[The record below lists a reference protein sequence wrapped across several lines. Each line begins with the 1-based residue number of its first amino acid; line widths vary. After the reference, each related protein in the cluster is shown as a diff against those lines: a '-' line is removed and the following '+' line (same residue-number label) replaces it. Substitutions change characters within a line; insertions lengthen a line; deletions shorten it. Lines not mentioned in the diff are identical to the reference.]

1 MTKNNLTTMK
11 KIFALLMLLC
21 ITLGANAQLLWK
33 VSGNGLDKPSYLFG
47 THHVAPLS
55 MKDSIAGMA
64 EALKET
70 SQVYGE
76 LVMEDMMKPEMLMKM
91 QQAMMLPGD
100 TTLRS
105 LFTPTEYDSI
115 ASVVKENIGM
125 EIAMFDKLKPAA
137 LNAQLAVVLSVK
149 AVKGYN
155 PQEQLDTWFQTQAKQ
170 AGKKVG
176 GLESVESQINVLYN
190 SQSLKRQAQQLYCSA
205 THINYGIDMTRRLA
219 EAYLGQDLDKLLEI
233 TEETVVLWKE
243 NVETMKALKEGASVN
258 EAAVVQSEANYYA
271 VVASV
276 SSLKDQIRQTE
287 NALSLLLRQAPQQI
301 ERGTL
306 DEQHLPDEI
315 KAGVPIQL
323 LANRPDVKVAEMTL
337 ASMYYN
343 TNSARAAFYP
353 SITISGSA
361 GWTNS
366 AGSMIVNPGKVLLSA
381 LGSLTQPIFN
391 RGANI
396 ARLKIAKA
404 QQEEAML
411 AFEQAIL
418 NAGAEV
424 SNALSQ
430 YETATQTLEQRILQ
444 INSLEKSVEYT
455 QDLLSFGTSTYLE
468 VLTAQ
473 QSLLSAQ
480 LSGVSDQFSQM
491 QALVTLYQALGGGV
505 K

>member
-1 MTKNNLTTMK
+1 MRIQRIIYPLCMAALLSSCHIYKKYERPEVDANGLYRDPVSMTDTLSDTANMANLPWEEVFTDPKLQDLIRTGLERNTNLQTALLQVSEARASLMTSRLSYLPSLNLTPQGGISSFDGSKGSWTWSAPVAASWQLDLFGGILNSK
-11 KIFALLMLLC
+11 RAARVALEQSEAYRQAVQTQVVASIATYYYTLLML
-21 ITLGANAQLLWK
+21 
-33 VSGNGLDKPSYLFG
+33 DK
-47 THHVAPLS
+47 
-55 MKDSIAGMA
+55 
-64 EALKET
+64 
-70 SQVYGE
+70 Q
-76 LVMEDMMKPEMLMKM
+76 
-91 QQAMMLPGD
+91 
-100 TTLRS
+100 
-105 LFTPTEYDSI
+105 
-115 ASVVKENIGM
+115 
-125 EIAMFDKLKPAA
+125 
-137 LNAQLAVVLSVK
+137 
-149 AVKGYN
+149 
-155 PQEQLDTWFQTQAKQ
+155 
-170 AGKKVG
+170 
-176 GLESVESQINVLYN
+176 
-190 SQSLKRQAQQLYCSA
+190 
-205 THINYGIDMTRRLA
+205 
-219 EAYLGQDLDKLLEI
+219 LEI

>member
-1 MTKNNLTTMK
+1 MRIQRIIYPLCMAALLSSCHIYKKYERPEVDANGLYRDPVSMTDTLVSDTANMANLPWEEVFTDPKLQDLIRTGLERNTNLQTALLQVSEARASLMTSRLSYLPSLNLTPQGGISSFDGNKGSWTWSAPVAASWQLDLFGGILNSK
-11 KIFALLMLLC
+11 RAARVALEQSEAYRQAVQTQVVASIATYYYTLLML
-21 ITLGANAQLLWK
+21 
-33 VSGNGLDKPSYLFG
+33 DK
-47 THHVAPLS
+47 
-55 MKDSIAGMA
+55 
-64 EALKET
+64 
-70 SQVYGE
+70 Q
-76 LVMEDMMKPEMLMKM
+76 
-91 QQAMMLPGD
+91 
-100 TTLRS
+100 
-105 LFTPTEYDSI
+105 
-115 ASVVKENIGM
+115 
-125 EIAMFDKLKPAA
+125 
-137 LNAQLAVVLSVK
+137 
-149 AVKGYN
+149 
-155 PQEQLDTWFQTQAKQ
+155 
-170 AGKKVG
+170 
-176 GLESVESQINVLYN
+176 
-190 SQSLKRQAQQLYCSA
+190 
-205 THINYGIDMTRRLA
+205 
-219 EAYLGQDLDKLLEI
+219 LEI

-243 NVETMKALKEGASVN
+243 NVETMKALKEGSSVN

-381 LGSLTQPIFN
+381 LGSLTQPLFN

>member
-1 MTKNNLTTMK
+1 MRIQRIIYPLCMAALLSSCHIYKKYERPEVDANGLYRDPVSMTDTLVSDTANMANLPWEEVFTDPKLQDLIRTGLERNTNLQTALLQVSEARASLMTSRLSYLPSLNLTPQGGISSFDGSKGSWTWSAPVAASWQLDLFGGILNSK
-11 KIFALLMLLC
+11 RAARVALEQSEAYRQAVQTQVVASIATYYYTLLML
-21 ITLGANAQLLWK
+21 
-33 VSGNGLDKPSYLFG
+33 DK
-47 THHVAPLS
+47 
-55 MKDSIAGMA
+55 
-64 EALKET
+64 
-70 SQVYGE
+70 Q
-76 LVMEDMMKPEMLMKM
+76 
-91 QQAMMLPGD
+91 
-100 TTLRS
+100 
-105 LFTPTEYDSI
+105 
-115 ASVVKENIGM
+115 
-125 EIAMFDKLKPAA
+125 
-137 LNAQLAVVLSVK
+137 
-149 AVKGYN
+149 
-155 PQEQLDTWFQTQAKQ
+155 
-170 AGKKVG
+170 
-176 GLESVESQINVLYN
+176 
-190 SQSLKRQAQQLYCSA
+190 
-205 THINYGIDMTRRLA
+205 
-219 EAYLGQDLDKLLEI
+219 LEI

-301 ERGTL
+301 KRGTL